1 MTSLE
6 VDGDGASAARR
17 RRERRLRSWWRHECQ
32 SVRMALTT
40 AAHHSAEK
48 VAADVKNAGLRAQTM
63 VSAGAWSGVLKDPAP
78 QGAVTVGYVAAPVPF
93 LSSPM
98 LADAAAE
105 AVDARTLKY
114 LLKCALRRR
123 EEEEE
128 ERKEREME
136 LAKENELQRGV
147 TEALEKARLA
157 LEPSR
162 GSKRKRKKRRRR
174 RLPRSSVPRGGR
186 ARRRQRQWYVLAGF
200 LGDGSPRAVFPS
212 IVCGDST
219 GAVLG
224 QGDMPVVV
232 PSGAS
237 GQTVLKTAGS
247 PQLQSIVGRHLPLRA
262 ANADPHGPVCT
273 ADHGDS
279 TVAAYFGGRCSCWR
293 VVQILRCCSEKP
305 LSLPQL
311 QLVEK
316 SVTFSDPLYL
326 TVICSV
332 FAFEVQDSGLFWEM
346 TSGCFPYSALFGST
360 LDTCTALWTC
370 TMLVLLVTMS
380 LALCSLLCLQAQDAC
395 LHGRPGAVL
404 GQGFAHARC
413 CATCG
418 VLVQT
423 VQYWRFRSCSSSRS
437 LVLPCCYAEADPHD
451 PGCSDDHL
459 HSTVAAH

>member
-1 MTSLE
+1 
-6 VDGDGASAARR
+6 
-17 RRERRLRSWWRHECQ
+17 
-32 SVRMALTT
+32 MALTT

-63 VSAGAWSGVLKDPAP
+63 VSAGARLGVLKDPAP
-78 QGAVTVGYVAAPVPF
+78 QGVVTVGYVAAPVPF
-93 LSSPM
+93 LSSPL

-114 LLKCALRRR
+114 LLKAALRRR
-123 EEEEE
+123 EEEEEE

-262 ANADPHGPVCT
+262 ANADPHGPVFT

-293 VVQILRCCSEKP
+293 VVQILMCCSEKP
-305 LSLPQL
+305 LSLPL
-311 QLVEK
+311 VQLVEK

-326 TVICSV
+326 TVIYSV
-332 FAFEVQDSGLFWEM
+332 FAFVVQDAGLFWEM

-380 LALCSLLCLQAQDAC
+380 LVLCSLLCLQAQDAC
-395 LHGRPGAVL
+395 LHGRQVQFLDKVLHMPVVVLRVVYWSRQCSIGSAVAVH
-404 GQGFAHARC
+404 QGRWYSLLFCR
-413 CATCG
+413 G
-418 VLVQT
+418 RSPLS
-423 VQYWRFRSCSSSRS
+423 WLFR
-437 LVLPCCYAEADPHD
+437 
-451 PGCSDDHL
+451 
-459 HSTVAAH
+459 

>member
-63 VSAGAWSGVLKDPAP
+63 VSAGARPGVLKDPAP

-114 LLKCALRRR
+114 LLKAALRRR

-128 ERKEREME
+128 RRGEEME
-136 LAKENELQRGV
+136 LARENELQRGV
-147 TEALEKARLA
+147 TEAPEKARLA

-219 GAVLG
+219 TGAVLG
-224 QGDMPVVV
+224 QGDMPVVF
-232 PSGAS
+232 PSGAF
-237 GQTVLKTAGS
+237 GQTVQKTAVS

-293 VVQILRCCSEKP
+293 VVQILRCCRGGA
-305 LSLPQL
+305 
-311 QLVEK
+311 LVA
-316 SVTFSDPLYL
+316 P
-326 TVICSV
+326 
-332 FAFEVQDSGLFWEM
+332 
-346 TSGCFPYSALFGST
+346 
-360 LDTCTALWTC
+360 
-370 TMLVLLVTMS
+370 
-380 LALCSLLCLQAQDAC
+380 
-395 LHGRPGAVL
+395 
-404 GQGFAHARC
+404 
-413 CATCG
+413 
-418 VLVQT
+418 
-423 VQYWRFRSCSSSRS
+423 
-437 LVLPCCYAEADPHD
+437 
-451 PGCSDDHL
+451 
-459 HSTVAAH
+459 TVAARREICYFLRPLVSNSHLFGVRLRSTGCWTLLGDDFWMFPVFSAFWINIGYMHYVNLRSFGHVQCLFCW

>member
-32 SVRMALTT
+32 SVRMAMTT

-48 VAADVKNAGLRAQTM
+48 VAAGEKNSGLRAQTSF
-63 VSAGAWSGVLKDPAP
+63 SAARPGVLKDPAP

-114 LLKCALRRR
+114 LLKAALRRR

-136 LAKENELQRGV
+136 LARENELQRCV

-232 PSGAS
+232 PSGAF
-237 GQTVLKTAGS
+237 GQTVQKTAGS

-326 TVICSV
+326 TVTCSV
-332 FAFEVQDSGLFWEM
+332 FAFEVQDAGLFWEM

-360 LDTCTALWTC
+360 LDTCTASVYGALD
-370 TMLVLLVTMS
+370 MYNAGFAGDNVPRAVFPS
-380 LALCSLLCLQAQDAC
+380 LSSGPRCPSSW
-395 LHGRPGAVL
+395 PTGAVL
-404 GQGFAHARC
+404 GQGFVHARC

-418 VLVQT
+418 VLVLQCSIGGSA
-423 VQYWRFRSCSSSRS
+423 VAVHQGRWYSLLLRRGRS
-437 LVLPCCYAEADPHD
+437 P
-451 PGCSDDHL
+451 
-459 HSTVAAH
+459 